1 MTPERYEQI
10 GRLYQS
16 ALEREPTGRAA
27 FLTEACGA
35 DDELRREVESLI
47 AASEQVGDFI
57 EQPPDDV
64 AAAWQVASAL
74 PQSGFGHYRMLS
86 LLGRGGMGEVWLAED
101 TQLSRKVAI
110 KLLPAEFTTQPERVR
125 RFAQEA
131 RAASALNHPN
141 IITVHEIGETDST
154 HYIVTEHVEG
164 ETLRQQMNAAPEK
177 RMPPTA
183 AVAVAAQIAAALA
196 AAHEAGI
203 VHRDI
208 KPENVMVRRDGYVK
222 VLDFGLARVTEPVS
236 PVIDSPG
243 TTLSTDS
250 GIVMGTPRYMAPEQA
265 RGERVD
271 GGADLWS
278 LGVMLYEMLAGRGP
292 FAGTTPGEMIASILR
307 DEPLPLT
314 EAAPDVPPELARIV
328 SQALQKKRAERYQTA
343 QALLADLKQ
352 LQRELEIASAEKS
365 PGRKE
370 WFGTPR
376 KWRRAAIVVLAGL
389 LIAAMVVWFY
399 FRRQPVLTDKDT
411 ILLADF
417 ENRTG
422 EEFFD
427 QMLRQGLEIQLQQS
441 PFLNLFPDAQ
451 ARQELRLMQR
461 ALHERVTA
469 ELAREICVRKNLKA
483 FITGSIAPLGS
494 HYVITLTAV
503 NGQSS
508 AVISRTQ
515 VEAEKKEQVL
525 RALSQAAAQLREA
538 LGENLSLIQLSNQS
552 LEEVTTT
559 DLEAFRFYAQGAEQ
573 ALRGNSAESLA
584 TLQRAVERD
593 PQLGMAWS
601 LMAVMH
607 SNFGQ
612 PELAAECAARA
623 YAVRDRLSEREKMRI
638 TYWYH
643 RFVTGNLP
651 QQLETVLLQQRLF
664 PGTMDRGNIDLGL
677 TYFPPGQF
685 EQAAAAYRESIR
697 LMPAFLQPYRFLAW
711 SLLRLNRF
719 AEAEETTNQALRLN
733 AELADL
739 HVIQYHLAFI
749 KGDVAE
755 MQRQN
760 EWARGTMNEHLASDW
775 QAQAEAF
782 KGRWRQSQES
792 ARRAID
798 LAARAGMK
806 ELAARYATEQALRGA
821 IFGACRQ
828 AKPDAARGLQFF
840 RSRIALPRAA
850 LALALCGEA
859 DQAQPLV
866 TELSARYPEDTLIHF
881 IWLPVIR
888 AAIELQHDNAA
899 QAIEKLQAATRY
911 EAAAEF
917 WPQFLRGQAYLKLGR
932 GAEAAA
938 EFQKI
943 LDHRGHAPL
952 SPMYPLAHSGLAR
965 AAALTGDV
973 TQRRQAY
980 KDFLALWKEAD
991 SDLPVLTQTKLE
1003 FEVK

>member
-1 MTPERYEQI
+1 
-10 GRLYQS
+10 
-16 ALEREPTGRAA
+16 
-27 FLTEACGA
+27 
-35 DDELRREVESLI
+35 
-47 AASEQVGDFI
+47 
-57 EQPPDDV
+57 
-64 AAAWQVASAL
+64 
-74 PQSGFGHYRMLS
+74 MLS

-154 HYIVTEHVEG
+154 HFIVTEHVEG
-164 ETLRQQMNAAPEK
+164 ETLRQRMNAEPEK
-177 RMPPTA
+177 RMKLSDA
-183 AVAVAAQIAAALA
+183 IEIAAQIAAALS

-222 VLDFGLARVTEPVS
+222 VLDFGLARMTEPVS
-236 PVIDSPG
+236 PVPDSQG
-243 TTLSTDS
+243 STLSTDS

-271 GGADLWS
+271 GRADIFS

-292 FAGTTPGEMIASILR
+292 FAGSTPGEMIASILR
-307 DEPLPLT
+307 DESPPLNSLAP
-314 EAAPDVPPELARIV
+314 EAPPELERIIG
-328 SQALQKKRAERYQTA
+328 QALQKNRAERYQTA
-343 QALLADLKQ
+343 GALLAELKQ
-352 LQRELEIASAEKS
+352 LQRELENASVSVRRRRFGAL
-365 PGRKE
+365 RK
-370 WFGTPR
+370 R
-376 KWRRAAIVVLAGL
+376 RRAAIVVLAGL
-389 LIAAMVVWFY
+389 IIAALVGWFY
-399 FRRQPVLTDKDT
+399 FRRQPVLTDRDT

-422 EEFFD
+422 EEFFGE
-427 QMLRQGLEIQLQQS
+427 MLRQGLAIQLQQS
-441 PFLNLFPDAQ
+441 PFLNLFPEAQ
-451 ARQELRLMQR
+451 AQQELRLMQR
-461 ALHERVTA
+461 QPHERVTA

-508 AVISRTQ
+508 DVISRTQ

-525 RALSQAAAQLREA
+525 QALSQAAAQLREA
-538 LGENLSLIQLSNQS
+538 LGESLSSIQLSNQS
-552 LEEVTTT
+552 LEEATTA

-593 PQLGMAWS
+593 PRLGMAWG

-899 QAIEKLQAATRY
+899 QATEKLQAATRY